1 MKPGAFYNK
10 HKLAIITWVYW
21 FLLLYTMAALVWWF
35 VELLEQNN
43 DMFTFKKELLSMQDP
58 NYQAKINFIQAEKD
72 RNITQYL
79 GEGITFMAIMLF
91 GAVFVYRAVRKQ
103 ILLNE
108 QQQNFMMA
116 ITHEL
121 KTPIAITRLNLETLQ
136 KRKLDSS
143 QQEKLFTNTLQET
156 DRLNDLCDNI
166 LLAAQIDSGRYMP
179 VKEDV
184 NISTMAGQSTAFM
197 QSRFPKRTIMNQI
210 EPGIFIRGDQL
221 LLHLLFNNLIEN
233 AIKYSPPNTMVRVSL
248 EQSAG
253 SARFSVIDEGIGIPA
268 KEKKKI
274 FDKFYRMGNENTR
287 KTKGTGLGLYLSGKI
302 AEDHDAV
309 ISVKDNQP
317 AGTIF
322 VIEFKIK

>member
-1 MKPGAFYNK
+1 MQTILLSHEEVGERAQQFYQQSILPRPSLIDVSKDVEAWSTKNAAAF
-10 HKLAIITWVYW
+10 A
-21 FLLLYTMAALVWWF
+21 
-35 VELLEQNN
+35 LLE
-43 DMFTFKKELLSMQDP
+43 K
-58 NYQAKINFIQAEKD
+58 
-72 RNITQYL
+72 
-79 GEGITFMAIMLF
+79 
-91 GAVFVYRAVRKQ
+91 
-103 ILLNE
+103 NE
-108 QQQNFMMA
+108 QYRKEFLQNLS
-116 ITHEL
+116 HEL

-233 AIKYSPPNTMVRVSL
+233 AIKYSPPNTTVRVSM
-248 EQSAG
+248 EQSGG
-253 SARFSVIDEGIGIPA
+253 SARFSVTDEGIGIPA

-274 FDKFYRMGNENTR
+274 
-287 KTKGTGLGLYLSGKI
+287 
-302 AEDHDAV
+302 
-309 ISVKDNQP
+309 P
-317 AGTIF
+317 AILLPQLHMSAQ
-322 VIEFKIK
+322 